1 MTQTIA
7 LSGGPGR
14 TFQALDVNLGG
25 NAVALHLSY
34 VTLLDSWAMDIYQ
47 DGVPLYA
54 GIMLLVNADM
64 LEAWNVRD
72 TFGAMTMVGAEPTL
86 DNLGKANVLV
96 WTPPDELQG
105 G

>member
-7 LSGGPGR
+7 LSGGVANA
-14 TFQALDVNLGG
+14 FQTVNANLGG
-25 NAVALHLSY
+25 NAVTLRLSY

-47 DGVPLYA
+47 EGAPLFA

-72 TFGAMTMVGAEPTL
+72 SFGAMTMVGVEPTL

-96 WTPPDELQG
+96 WTPPDDL
-105 G
+105 